1 MKRPEYDIR
10 FLRIAE
16 DDLNEIINYIA
27 ADRVSAAD
35 ILATK
40 IEKNLQLL
48 SKNPHL
54 GRVPREDELSKMNY
68 RYLVI
73 DNYLLFYTIGEETI
87 LVHRILHGAR
97 DYLNLL

>member
-1 MKRPEYDIR
+1 MKRPEYKIR

-27 ADRVSAAD
+27 ADRPSAAD
-35 ILATK
+35 SLATK
-40 IEKNLQLL
+40 IEKNLLLL
-48 SKNPHL
+48 SKDPYL

-68 RYLVI
+68 RYLII
-73 DNYLLFYTIGEETI
+73 DNYLLFYTIEEETI
-87 LVHRILHGAR
+87 LVYRILHGAR